1 MKLQEFLKQGKD
13 DYLSVKT
20 PERISL
26 YGWLELRDRLDKK
39 FRLRDIFV
47 WFGLRPAALIVLETV
62 FLLATTTA
70 IFAGARVSAPG
81 ETLYPVKRFYENIAS
96 SVVGND
102 ELKIEGRAQDII
114 LLSQKEKE
122 NSEKLKEAVIE
133 YGVTVAR
140 VENETQGVQ
149 RDELRQRLDR
159 HGEEFRR
166 IYEEDKN
173 EDIKPAIEATHINGE
188 EVKGEK
194 DEEHS
199 EDNEPRD

>member
-1 MKLQEFLKQGKD
+1 MKLQEFIKQGKD

-47 WFGLRPAALIVLETV
+47 WFGLRPAASVLLATI

-70 IFAGARVSAPG
+70 IFAGARASAPG

-96 SVVGND
+96 SLVGND
-102 ELKIEGRAQDII
+102 ELKVEGRARDII
-114 LLSQKEKE
+114 ILSQKEKE

-140 VENETQGVQ
+140 VENETQGTQ
-149 RDELRQRLDR
+149 REELRQRLDR

-173 EDIKPAIEATHINGE
+173 EDIKPAIEATDINGE
-188 EVKGEK
+188 NVKGK
-194 DEEHS
+194 KEEDSQDSQSH
-199 EDNEPRD
+199 D

>member
-1 MKLQEFLKQGKD
+1 MKLQEFIKQGKD

-47 WFGLRPAALIVLETV
+47 WFGLRPAASVLLATI
-62 FLLATTTA
+62 FLLTTTTA
-70 IFAGARVSAPG
+70 IFAGARTSAPG

-96 SVVGND
+96 SLVGND
-102 ELKIEGRAQDII
+102 ELKVEGRARDII
-114 LLSQKEKE
+114 ILSQRQKE

-140 VENETQGVQ
+140 VENETQGTQ
-149 RDELRQRLDR
+149 REELRQRLDR

-173 EDIKPAIEATHINGE
+173 EDIKPAIEATDINGE
-188 EVKGEK
+188 NVKGK
-194 DEEHS
+194 KEEDSQDSQSH
-199 EDNEPRD
+199 D